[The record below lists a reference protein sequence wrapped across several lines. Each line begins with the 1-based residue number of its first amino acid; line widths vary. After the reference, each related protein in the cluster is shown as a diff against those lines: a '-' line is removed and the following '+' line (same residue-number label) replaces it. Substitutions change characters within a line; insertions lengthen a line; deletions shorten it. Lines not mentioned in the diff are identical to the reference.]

1 MKVGLYF
8 GTFNP
13 IHVGHLVIANYM
25 VDYTDLDEVWLVVSP
40 HNPLKQ
46 KSTLLADIHRL
57 AIVQEAIENNDKL
70 KASDIEFKLPKPS
83 YTATTLAYLKD
94 KHPTHQFSF
103 IMGEDNLRTLHKW
116 KNHEVLIANY
126 QYLQKVA
133 SILAGN
139 NLDITAYK
147 LARKNVYVS
156 SANLGSAF
164 QRMLSEPKSK
174 QKNSKELHKFVVL
187 NHMLS
192 SYTANLMT
200 NLQQKR
206 PSEVNESHIKLIKR
220 SLFTLSEVIKVMK
233 DVELEEIE
241 VNLPEIKSIG
251 KNSNESN
258 LLSEQLELVNKLI
271 LDLQKLSQTLF

>member
-94 KHPTHQFSF
+94 KHPTHQFSL

-126 QYLQKVA
+126 QFYVYPRVLTIQEQSEDELANNVKDYPYQYHPNVTICKDAPLMKISASFIRKAILEGKDVRYLLTQ
-133 SILAGN
+133 
-139 NLDITAYK
+139 
-147 LARKNVYVS
+147 
-156 SANLGSAF
+156 
-164 QRMLSEPKSK
+164 P
-174 QKNSKELHKFVVL
+174 
-187 NHMLS
+187 
-192 SYTANLMT
+192 
-200 NLQQKR
+200 
-206 PSEVNESHIKLIKR
+206 
-220 SLFTLSEVIKVMK
+220 VMK
-233 DVELEEIE
+233 YIDEM
-241 VNLPEIKSIG
+241 NFYK
-251 KNSNESN
+251 
-258 LLSEQLELVNKLI
+258 
-271 LDLQKLSQTLF
+271 